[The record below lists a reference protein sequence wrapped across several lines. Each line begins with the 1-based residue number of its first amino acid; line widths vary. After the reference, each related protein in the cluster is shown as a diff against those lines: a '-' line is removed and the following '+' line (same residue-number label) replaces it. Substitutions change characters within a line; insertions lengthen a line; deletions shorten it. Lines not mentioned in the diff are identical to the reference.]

1 MRFQV
6 SELVVAPENQ
16 ETAKRLI
23 GITQVHD
30 CPELL
35 YLTGPAN
42 SGKSVFLEASGTEKD
57 LLSTKKVMYCHAS
70 EILAMLSIGNENA
83 DNFLN
88 RVGEVDVLLIDD
100 VEDFLKNEAV
110 GAQACKLLIESRG
123 KQGLDTVVASR
134 IPLLELDGHLR
145 SVFSNFEEI
154 IMAPLNEEGAAALAK
169 SYANHFTRAKDKE
182 NVNTLADET
191 FAYLGKKYCCSL
203 KDMAPAIEYLVAVAE
218 LPKDKLVSPKEA
230 ENHLT
235 L

>member
-1 MRFQV
+1 MRFQI
-6 SELVVAPENQ
+6 SELVVTPENQ

-35 YLTGPAN
+35 YLAGPAG
-42 SGKSVFLEASGTEKD
+42 SGKSVFLEARGTEKD
-57 LLSTKKVMYCHAS
+57 LLSTKKAMYCHAS

-110 GAQACKLLIESRG
+110 GAQACKLLTDSRA

-134 IPLLELDGHLR
+134 IPLSDLDNRLQDA
-145 SVFSNFEEI
+145 FSDFEEI
-154 IMAPLNEEGAAALAK
+154 SMAPLGENGAVALAK
-169 SYANHFTRAKDKE
+169 SYADHFTRAKGRE
-182 NVNTLADET
+182 NVNALADET
-191 FAYLGKKYCCSL
+191 FVYLGKKFCESL
-203 KDMAPAIEYLVAVAE
+203 KDMAPAVEYLVAVAE
-218 LPKDKLVSPKEA
+218 LPKDKPVSPEEA
-230 ENHLT
+230 ASCLM

>member
-1 MRFQV
+1 MRFQI
-6 SELVVAPENQ
+6 SELVVTPENQ

-35 YLTGPAN
+35 YLTGPAA
-42 SGKSVFLEASGTEKD
+42 SGKSVFLEARGTEKD

-134 IPLLELDGHLR
+134 TPLFELDDCLKN
-145 SVFSNFEEI
+145 VFSSFEEI
-154 IMAPLNEEGAAALAK
+154 SMTPLDEEGAAALAK
-169 SYANHFTRAKDKE
+169 SYADHFARAKGKE
-182 NVNTLADET
+182 SVNALADET
-191 FAYLGKKYCCSL
+191 IAFLGKKYRDSL
-203 KDMAPAIEYLVAVAE
+203 KDMASAVEYLVAVAE
-218 LPKDKLVSPKEA
+218 LPKDKPVSPADA
-230 ENHLT
+230 EKCLT